1 MQNTPKCGTDV
12 WRSTFEIGT
21 AELGSVAEIAPKS
34 PFLMYVENRSPI
46 RYDFPGASN
55 EKILEKT

>member
-1 MQNTPKCGTDV
+1 MKNTPKCGTDV

-34 PFLMYVENRSPI
+34 PFLMYVRTEALSD
-46 RYDFPGASN
+46 DFPGASN

>member
-34 PFLMYVENRSPI
+34 LFLMYVRTEALSDMN
-46 RYDFPGASN
+46 FPGASN